1 MQGSRI
7 MAILASRDV
16 QILPAHVGMAHVPIV
31 VTSTSHSVER
41 SISSALGVDGLQG
54 IRILQL
60 LDSKG
65 IAVEAILA
73 LARER

>member
-31 VTSTSHSVER
+31 ATSTSHSVER
-41 SISSALGVDGLQG
+41 SVSSALGVDGLQG

-60 LDSKG
+60 LDSRG
-65 IAVEAILA
+65 TAVEAILA